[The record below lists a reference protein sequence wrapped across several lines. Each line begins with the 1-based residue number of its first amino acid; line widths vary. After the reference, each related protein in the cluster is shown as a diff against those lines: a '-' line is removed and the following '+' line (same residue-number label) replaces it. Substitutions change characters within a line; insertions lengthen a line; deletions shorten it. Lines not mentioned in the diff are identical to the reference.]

1 MIAPEYISPV
11 GIGTYRM
18 QAGNETHQQ
27 ALLSALRAGYN
38 LVDTATNYQ
47 QGTAELLIGQVLKAH
62 PELTEKVFIISKAG
76 YIPSESW
83 MDAEMKDWLSR
94 NSITKARLGDDFY
107 YSIDPEF
114 IRFQLERSLKKLGVL
129 TLDCYLLHNPERYL
143 QSTNLNSKEELYT
156 GIKEAFRLLE
166 KKVSE
171 GKIRYYGISS
181 NTLFYP
187 EKNGS
192 IDLRKILEIAASV
205 SDKHHFRVIQF
216 PYNFLEKE
224 ASEPTYDGLS
234 LLDIARANKCITI
247 GNRPLNMDENGM
259 EFRLSDCKT
268 APEIPDDAGYQ
279 TTAEQLYS
287 LLDIR
292 ILALTEGE
300 SKADDFEPIAALK
313 ALGTTFQN
321 PQAVHL
327 FFDQQLNPFLDV
339 IATEDD
345 AMWLLAET
353 LRQHLIRYSERKH
366 YEKSSSFLQ
375 QLEMNG
381 IIQQENNA
389 LTACTHYLS
398 GNGPDHI
405 LLGMRKPDYVFSL
418 KGRFT
423 ALNNNSESI
432 RELC

>member
-1 MIAPEYISPV
+1 MITPEHISPV

-18 QAGNETHQQ
+18 QTGNEIHQE

-38 LVDTATNYQ
+38 LIDTATNYQ

-62 PELTEKVFIISKAG
+62 PEFSEKVFIISKAG

-83 MDAEMKDWLSR
+83 MDAEMRDWLSQ
-94 NSITKARLGDDFY
+94 NSITKAHLGDDFY
-107 YSIDPEF
+107 YSIDPEY
-114 IRFQLERSLKKLGVL
+114 ISFQLERSLKKLGVL

-143 QSTNLNSKEELYT
+143 QSTNLNSKEEVYA

-166 KKVSE
+166 NKVSV

-192 IDLRKILEIAASV
+192 IDLQKILEIAESV
-205 SDKHHFRVIQF
+205 SNTHHFRFIQF
-216 PYNFLEKE
+216 PYNFLEKA
-224 ASEPTYDGLS
+224 ASEPTYNGLS
-234 LLDIARANKCITI
+234 LLDIARANNCITI

-268 APEIPDDAGYQ
+268 APEIPDDTTFQA
-279 TTAEQLYS
+279 TAEQFYS
-287 LLDIR
+287 LLDMR

-327 FFDQQLNPFLDV
+327 FLDQHLKPFLDA

-345 AMWLLAET
+345 AIWELAGT
-353 LRQHLIRYSERKH
+353 LRHHLIRYSERKH
-366 YEKSSSFLQ
+366 YEKSSRFLQ
-375 QLEMNG
+375 QLEVNG

-389 LTACTHYLS
+389 LTACTHYLTE
-398 GNGPDHI
+398 NGPDHV
-405 LLGMRKPDYVFSL
+405 LLGMRKHDYVVSL

-423 ALNNNSESI
+423 ALNNNTESI